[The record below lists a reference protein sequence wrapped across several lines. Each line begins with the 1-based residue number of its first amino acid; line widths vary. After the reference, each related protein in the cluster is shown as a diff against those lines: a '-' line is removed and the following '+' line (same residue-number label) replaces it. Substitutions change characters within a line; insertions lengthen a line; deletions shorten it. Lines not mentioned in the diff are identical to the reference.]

1 MKKIPILLLLSF
13 LISCSGDISSQVL
26 PDSSS
31 LITFTVLF
39 DSRGGSV
46 ASPQTVQPDSFIS
59 PPNVSKEGH
68 TLEGWYTSLNGGV
81 TLENKWNFLTDSVNI
96 DFTLYASWT
105 INQYTITFITNGG
118 DVIQNQTNNYNETVD
133 IPNATREG
141 YSFEGWFTDNNLT
154 QSYIAS
160 ATMPAQSITLYAKW
174 NLIAQFVSLS
184 SSHSSALSPT
194 GQVFM
199 WGSNGNGQLGDG
211 TTTDRIVPTEITS
224 AFSLEAGDQIIS
236 LSLGVNS
243 SSALSATG
251 RVFMWGFNDNGK
263 LGDGTTTDRNI
274 PTEIT
279 SRFSLAE
286 GDPIISL
293 SLGWYHSSALSATG
307 RVFMWGY
314 NGSFG
319 LLGDG
324 TTTSRNVPTEIT
336 SKFSLSE
343 GDQIISLTI
352 GWYHSSAL
360 TSTRRV
366 FMWGSNGNGQLG
378 DGTTTDRIVPTEI
391 TSYFLPFLW
400 IISLSLGKNH
410 SSALSA
416 TGRVFV
422 WGNNYFG
429 ELGDGTTTDRYVPT
443 EITSRFLLEE
453 SDQIISLSLGIYYSS
468 ALSATGRVFMW
479 GNNEYGQLGD
489 GTTTIK
495 FVPTEIT
502 SAFSLAEGGQ
512 IILLS
517 LGAFHSSALSTT
529 GQVFMWGN
537 NEYGRLGDG
546 TTTNRNVP
554 IMI

>member
-141 YSFEGWFTDNNLT
+141 YSFEGWFTDINLT
-154 QSYIAS
+154 QSYTAS

-194 GQVFM
+194 GQ
-199 WGSNGNGQLGDG
+199 
-211 TTTDRIVPTEITS
+211 
-224 AFSLEAGDQIIS
+224 
-236 LSLGVNS
+236 
-243 SSALSATG
+243 
-251 RVFMWGFNDNGK
+251 
-263 LGDGTTTDRNI
+263 
-274 PTEIT
+274 
-279 SRFSLAE
+279 
-286 GDPIISL
+286 
-293 SLGWYHSSALSATG
+293 
-307 RVFMWGY
+307 
-314 NGSFG
+314 
-319 LLGDG
+319 
-324 TTTSRNVPTEIT
+324 
-336 SKFSLSE
+336 
-343 GDQIISLTI
+343 
-352 GWYHSSAL
+352 
-360 TSTRRV
+360 V